1 MILLVVEIVIFNHRD
16 SFILVIAKKKI
27 QNFKT

>member
-1 MILLVVEIVIFNHRD
+1 MILLVVEIIFNHRD
-16 SFILVIAKKKI
+16 SFILVIAKKEI